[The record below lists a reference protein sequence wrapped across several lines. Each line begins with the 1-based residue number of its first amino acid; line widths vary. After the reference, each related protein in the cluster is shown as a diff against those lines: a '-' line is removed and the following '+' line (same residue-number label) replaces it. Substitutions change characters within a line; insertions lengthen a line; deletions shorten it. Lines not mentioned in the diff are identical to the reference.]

1 MSFILDLLIFILSL
15 GVLIIIHE
23 LGHFLT
29 AKAFGVYCREFSIGM
44 GPLLFKIK
52 RKNGETQFSI
62 RAIPIGGFVSMV
74 GEDAGT
80 VEGLGGQKEIK
91 PEAPQQEIIF
101 EDEKQDL
108 NLEVAQQEITANDV
122 QKVEELSEEEK
133 LILSLPDSRKLNG
146 IKRWKR
152 AIIMAAGVT
161 MNLILGFFLFI
172 GQGATSLTYD
182 DSYRSLVIQNTSG
195 LMAQNGYIDGSD
207 FISGNRIIYYTN
219 RNGELKSQEL
229 VDDDIKNSTELS
241 RFFTIDADYLPTGID
256 NYVEYHFVCKNP
268 TTEENYNIDFV
279 RKAVLVEGEDNQY
292 TYEGDMG
299 VAFHGR
305 NRSFGEV
312 MAFSWNSCVDASQVI
327 FKGLGMIF
335 TDGLNALGGPIAMF
349 EISSQANSLGI
360 SYYFYLWGLIS
371 INLAIM
377 NFLPIPGLDGWHFL
391 VLIFEG
397 ITKKQMPEK
406 AKNIASMIGLA
417 LLFGLMIAV
426 TIKDIIGLF

>member
-1 MSFILDLLIFILSL
+1 MNFILNLLIFLLSL
-15 GVLIIIHE
+15 GALIIIHE

-44 GPLLFKIK
+44 GPLIFKFK
-52 RKNGETQFSI
+52 RKKGETQFSI

-74 GEDAGT
+74 GEDGGT
-80 VEGLGGQKEIK
+80 NEAIGGQK
-91 PEAPQQEIIF
+91 
-101 EDEKQDL
+101 DL
-108 NLEVAQQEITANDV
+108 NGEDV
-122 QKVEELSEEEK
+122 KQEELSEEEK
-133 LILSLPDSRKLNG
+133 LILSLPENRKLNG
-146 IKRWKR
+146 IARWKR

-182 DSYRSLVIQNTSG
+182 NSFKSLMITDTSG

-207 FISGNRIIYYTN
+207 FVSGKRVIYYTD
-219 RNGELKSQEL
+219 KSGVQKEVEL
-229 VDDDIKNSTELS
+229 VDDNIENSYEISL
-241 RFFTIDADYLPTGID
+241 FFTIDVDYFPTGTNDRVTYDFTCID
-256 NYVEYHFVCKNP
+256 PSTSEQYSFNFE
-268 TTEENYNIDFV
+268 
-279 RKAVLVEGEDNQY
+279 RKAILSEDSDNEY

-299 VAFHGR
+299 IAFHGR
-305 NRSFGEV
+305 HRSFFEV
-312 MAFSWNSCVDASQVI
+312 LSFSWNSCVESSQII
-327 FKGLGMIF
+327 FKGIGMIF

-349 EISSQANSLGI
+349 EVSAQANSLGI

-397 ITKKQMPEK
+397 ITKKKMPEK

-417 LLFGLMIAV
+417 LLFGLMIIV